1 LRPCPA
7 CAAAE
12 LAPWRPATA
21 SDPQLAGAARFELA
35 RCPNCASAATLG
47 PPAALQLYEGG
58 TYAPVR
64 RGADRLIEPLRAFA
78 DRDRMRFVASIP
90 PGARVLEIGAGDGR
104 FVARMR
110 ATGLDAWGLD
120 PSPAARDAA
129 RAIGVQVMAATVE
142 EADVAAA
149 SQDGVVLWHALEH
162 FDDPAAQLERIR
174 SWMRPGGT
182 LVVAVPNL
190 GGLQARIGGDRW
202 FHQDVPRHRVHLTPA
217 GLRALLAR
225 TGFEPRRLRGVVVE
239 QNSLGMWQTLLN
251 RLTRERD
258 VAFRALKRDL
268 GDVDRTTRHRDLAL
282 TALAGAPLAPL
293 AVALELAAGAA
304 GRGGSMVAEAAA

>member
-1 LRPCPA
+1 
-7 CAAAE
+7 
-12 LAPWRPATA
+12 
-21 SDPQLAGAARFELA
+21 
-35 RCPNCASAATLG
+35 
-47 PPAALQLYEGG
+47 
-58 TYAPVR
+58 
-64 RGADRLIEPLRAFA
+64 
-78 DRDRMRFVASIP
+78 M
-90 PGARVLEIGAGDGR
+90 
-104 FVARMR
+104 
-110 ATGLDAWGLD
+110 
-120 PSPAARDAA
+120 
-129 RAIGVQVMAATVE
+129 
-142 EADVAAA
+142 
-149 SQDGVVLWHALEH
+149 LWHALEH

-258 VAFRALKRDL
+258 VAFRSLKHDL
-268 GDVDRTTRHRDLAL
+268 GDVDRATRRRDLAL
-282 TALAGAPLAPL
+282 TALAGARLAPL